1 MPKDGLPVLNPVL
14 AKLMESAAAPTV
26 DKARSALGGRGSTGP
41 EAGTVVAV
49 PGGVLGRDIG
59 VVVYASATERDV
71 WVGGGKL
78 KRVPADRVEAATD
91 GEVTAGL
98 LTIAGEAR
106 AFAALDEGQAVRFQT
121 KAGEVKAGTLV
132 EKCRYG
138 ALVLDDDDKVLAV
151 SFRRIIAAA
160 VGTS

>member
-26 DKARSALGGRGSTGP
+26 DKARSALGGRGATGP
-41 EAGTVVAV
+41 EAGTIVAL
-49 PGGVLGRDIG
+49 PGGVLGRDVG
-59 VVVYASATERDV
+59 VVVFASDTERDV

-78 KRVPADRVEAATD
+78 RRVPADRIESATD

-98 LTIAGEAR
+98 LTVAREAR
-106 AFAALDEGQAVRFQT
+106 AFAALDEGQAVRFET
-121 KAGEVKAGTLV
+121 RGGEVLTGTLV

-138 ALVLDDDDKVLAV
+138 ALVLDADQKVLAV